1 MSRYARFKVFS
12 IVYGVAYMGL
22 FLYSELY
29 QVAMF
34 RYYPVLGR
42 FYREAMPL
50 ETAGPPILWY
60 SWLFGAAVISLA
72 LSARAREGGR
82 NGWDELG
89 LGRPGRAAAGHPRVR
104 APVVLLT
111 SSW

>member
-1 MSRYARFKVFS
+1 VNQYARLKVFS
-12 IVYGVAYMGL
+12 SVYGVAYMGL

-29 QVAMF
+29 KVALF

-42 FYREAMPL
+42 FDREAIPL

-72 LSARAREGGR
+72 LAAIVPRSWAER
-82 NGWDELG
+82 
-89 LGRPGRAAAGHPRVR
+89 LGRTWICGIPAA
-104 APVVLLT
+104 VLLGIIVYERR
-111 SSW
+111 WFY